1 MKKITALMLALV
13 MVLSLAA
20 CGNKA
25 PASNGGAT
33 VDVES
38 PEALLSAVFA
48 GYAEDEKFAIGG
60 GDAEKMVMDAPGAM
74 DMADVETIDYMVGL
88 PADAAAHVDAVA
100 SALHMMN
107 ANTFTAG
114 CYHISDSAN
123 MDAVV
128 KALQENIQARQWM
141 CGFPEILV
149 IYTVGNYVISAFGN
163 QQVVDTFTSHL
174 SAVYGEAAVEVVSE
188 PIA

>member
-1 MKKITALMLALV
+1 MKKIFALMLALV

-20 CGNKA
+20 CGKQGGGSA
-25 PASNGGAT
+25 AS

-48 GYAEDEKFAIGG
+48 PYAEDEKFPIAG
-60 GDAEKMVMDAPGAM
+60 GDAVNMVMDAPGAM
-74 DMADVETIDYMVGL
+74 DMADLETIDFMVGL

-114 CYHISDSAN
+114 CYRVTESAN

-149 IYTVGNYVISAFGN
+149 IYTVGNYVVSAFGN

-174 SAVYGEAAVEVVSE
+174 NAVYGEAAVEAVSE